1 MHLRALCFC
10 PFLSPPPPL
19 PHHFFPG
26 CVGHASDWLTDPQ
39 VLWQLHGSSSSVD
52 LLICLPRVP
61 TILAVFI
68 VYAGRLTREGHS
80 MSSEG
85 GRCSRTWVFISLMT
99 LTFCPMEP
107 RIRLSDF
114 LWLVVGYCSLT
125 GSHRHR
131 VNAGGRQCP
140 GDHLGRCALISMHG
154 RFSSLL

>member
-1 MHLRALCFC
+1 MHSRALCFC
-10 PFLSPPPPL
+10 PFLPSLCPTIS
-19 PHHFFPG
+19 FPG
-26 CVGHASDWLTDPQ
+26 VWGMPHIGWQIHRSFDSYM
-39 VLWQLHGSSSSVD
+39 VLVR
-52 LLICLPRVP
+52 LLIYL
-61 TILAVFI
+61 F
-68 VYAGRLTREGHS
+68 VYQGFPPSSQCSQCTQGVSLVKATACPQKVEGAA
-80 MSSEG
+80 
-85 GRCSRTWVFISLMT
+85 RTWVFISLMT